1 MPEEIALFI
10 DFENIRYS
18 MLNIQRREPDPQELI
33 AVARRYGTVMVARA
47 YADWSRQPEPFK
59 GSLTAAMIDR
69 VDCPAKQRDRIR
81 MGTIHYASGNTFPG
95 SLNQNGY
102 VSEPGIA
109 SSFAPPPYR
118 QWPSSVTGNSGPLP
132 AISPLQ
138 QSNGWSP
145 EVEPLPIPGDLDE
158 NSFSPEEAP
167 SEENFASP
175 DYQPRDTYRQGSAYQ
190 QPYGQSTPT
199 GPLGNNS
206 TGPLGYPVPYQHSGN
221 TGHMPAV
228 NAGNNNSVVQST
240 VIQSTVDLNMLMDI
254 IETVFDRPTI
264 STFVLMT
271 GDKDFTRIS
280 ARLKLRLNKTVIVVG
295 IPGTVSRDL
304 ISSANQFVPLVPSG
318 MSSPLGSTTG
328 TLPAI
333 GANGGFSQSLS
344 SGNTGSMPSLNSIN
358 SMGNTGT
365 MSAINQSGPSAP
377 MGITGNTGALPAI
390 PYQGMAHQFQSPYA
404 TSMTSNPPLDVFDPQ
419 FLQFLDYIDRNW
431 SWRTIIGVSNF
442 IGDPVNPKNRFRGRL
457 TRESA
462 RELLNSCIQQSI
474 LLLQTDS
481 TGAEDLRLNRMHPGV
496 DDVLKQFVR

>member
-1 MPEEIALFI
+1 
-10 DFENIRYS
+10 

-81 MGTIHYASGNTFPG
+81 VGTIHYPPGGSPGLVTEKGTGSFQRPWPTG
-95 SLNQNGY
+95 SL
-102 VSEPGIA
+102 
-109 SSFAPPPYR
+109 
-118 QWPSSVTGNSGPLP
+118 THSGPLP
-132 AISPLQ
+132 AINPQNVGNNWQ
-138 QSNGWSP
+138 QYQNAQENAETEP
-145 EVEPLPIPGDLDE
+145 EEPLLPEDDPFTDE
-158 NSFSPEEAP
+158 SYIA
-167 SEENFASP
+167 
-175 DYQPRDTYRQGSAYQ
+175 DYQQREPARQF
-190 QPYGQSTPT
+190 QPYSYGQSPT
-199 GPLGNNS
+199 GSLNAGSS
-206 TGPLGYPVPYQHSGN
+206 TGPLGGYPTNPSMPAVHTGN

-228 NAGNNNSVVQST
+228 NASGSSTIVQST
-240 VIQSTVDLNMLMDI
+240 VVQSTVDLNMLMDI

-280 ARLKLRLNKTVIVVG
+280 ARLKLRLNKTVIIVG

-304 ISSANQFVPLVPSG
+304 ISSASQFVPLIPGGV
-318 MSSPLGSTTG
+318 SSNTG

-333 GANGGFSQSLS
+333 PVPSSGSTGSIPAISYPG
-344 SGNTGSMPSLNSIN
+344 SGNTGQLQQVPY
-358 SMGNTGT
+358 GT
-365 MSAINQSGPSAP
+365 
-377 MGITGNTGALPAI
+377 
-390 PYQGMAHQFQSPYA
+390 
-404 TSMTSNPPLDVFDPQ
+404 PPLDALDPQ

-462 RELLNSCIQQSI
+462 RELLNTCIQQNI
-474 LLLQTDS
+474 LLVQTDP
-481 TGAEDLRLNRMHPGV
+481 TGSEDLRLNRMHPGV
-496 DDVLKQFVR
+496 DEVLKQFVR

>member
-1 MPEEIALFI
+1 MSEEIALFI

-81 MGTIHYASGNTFPG
+81 MGTVHYTSGNTPTG
-95 SLNQNGY
+95 ALGPSMM
-102 VSEPGIA
+102 VSEQGT
-109 SSFAPPPYR
+109 SSFAPAPYQR
-118 QWPSSVTGNSGPLP
+118 QWPTGPLSNSGPLP
-132 AISPLQ
+132 AIPPQ
-138 QSNGWSP
+138 GGSNEW
-145 EVEPLPIPGDLDE
+145 
-158 NSFSPEEAP
+158 
-167 SEENFASP
+167 
-175 DYQPRDTYRQGSAYQ
+175 SAYQ
-190 QPYGQSTPT
+190 DASEPGQSGTEENLLPEDETLTEEGYQLPEYQQRDTSRQNAPYQNHYGQSAPT
-199 GPLGNNS
+199 GPLGLSSS
-206 TGPLGYPVPYQHSGN
+206 TGPLGYTTSVPGQSTGN

-228 NAGNNNSVVQST
+228 NARGSSTIVQST
-240 VIQSTVDLNMLMDI
+240 VVQSTVDLNMLMDI

-304 ISSANQFVPLVPSG
+304 ISSANQFVPLVPGGSPVPAGQMGESG
-318 MSSPLGSTTG
+318 FGPMTT
-328 TLPAI
+328 
-333 GANGGFSQSLS
+333 
-344 SGNTGSMPSLNSIN
+344 
-358 SMGNTGT
+358 
-365 MSAINQSGPSAP
+365 
-377 MGITGNTGALPAI
+377 TGNTGGMPAI
-390 PYQGMAHQFQSPYA
+390 SLGAPAAQYQLYPM
-404 TSMTSNPPLDVFDPQ
+404 DVFDPQ

-462 RELLNSCIQQSI
+462 RELLNTCIQQGI
-474 LLLQTDS
+474 LILQTDP
-481 TGAEDLRLNRMHPGV
+481 TGAEDLRLNRSHPGV
-496 DDVLKQFVR
+496 DEVLKQFVR

>member
-1 MPEEIALFI
+1 VPEDIALFI

-81 MGTIHYASGNTFPG
+81 MGTVHYSSGGNPPSGALGSPG
-95 SLNQNGY
+95 G
-102 VSEPGIA
+102 VSEQGTG
-109 SSFAPPPYR
+109 SFAATPYSR
-118 QWPSSVTGNSGPLP
+118 PWPTGPLSNSGPLP
-132 AISPLQ
+132 AISP
-138 QSNGWSP
+138 QSAVNGWGTYP
-145 EVEPLPIPGDLDE
+145 ET
-158 NSFSPEEAP
+158 PEEPASYP
-167 SEENFASP
+167 QPELEENLLPEPEDESLVDEGYGAP
-175 DYQPRDTYRQGSAYQ
+175 DYQPREPSKQVPSYQ
-190 QPYGQSTPT
+190 SSYGQSTPT
-199 GPLGNNS
+199 GSSGHTGS
-206 TGPLGYPVPYQHSGN
+206 TGPLGYPGYATPASGQQTGN

-228 NAGNNNSVVQST
+228 NAGSSSTIVQST
-240 VIQSTVDLNMLMDI
+240 VVQSTVDLNMLMDI

-304 ISSANQFVPLVPSG
+304 ISSANQFVPLVPGGNPASSG
-318 MSSPLGSTTG
+318 LTG
-328 TLPAI
+328 
-333 GANGGFSQSLS
+333 NGGYSPAM
-344 SGNTGSMPSLNSIN
+344 SMS
-358 SMGNTGT
+358 
-365 MSAINQSGPSAP
+365 
-377 MGITGNTGALPAI
+377 GNTGALPAI
-390 PYQGMAHQFQSPYA
+390 SPGAAGSQYQPYPM
-404 TSMTSNPPLDVFDPQ
+404 DVLDPQ

-462 RELLNSCIQQSI
+462 RELLNSCVQQGI
-474 LLLQTDS
+474 LLVQTDS
-481 TGAEDLRLNRMHPGV
+481 SGNEDLRLNRGHPGV
-496 DDVLKQFVR
+496 DEVLKQFVR

>member
-1 MPEEIALFI
+1 MPEDIALFI

-81 MGTIHYASGNTFPG
+81 MGTVHYPTSTTPTGALGSPNFASEQG
-95 SLNQNGY
+95 SAGY
-102 VSEPGIA
+102 PTGSY
-109 SSFAPPPYR
+109 SR
-118 QWPSSVTGNSGPLP
+118 QWPSSVTGNSGSLP
-132 AISPLQ
+132 AINAQQMNNGWPTEQDNALPLQ
-138 QSNGWSP
+138 NEADDSL
-145 EVEPLPIPGDLDE
+145 LPTDE
-158 NSFSPEEAP
+158 QPPEEQYGIA
-167 SEENFASP
+167 
-175 DYQPRDTYRQGSAYQ
+175 DYQRESYRQHPSSSQY
-190 QPYGQSTPT
+190 PNSYGQSPT
-199 GPLGNNS
+199 GPLGQGG
-206 TGPLGYPVPYQHSGN
+206 TGPLGYSTPYTQSGN
-221 TGHMPAV
+221 TGHMPAI
-228 NAGNNNSVVQST
+228 NAGSSSNGAVVQST

-264 STFVLMT
+264 TTFVLMT

-304 ISSANQFVPLVPSG
+304 ISSANQFVPLVPNGATGS
-318 MSSPLGSTTG
+318 MS
-328 TLPAI
+328 AI
-333 GANGGFSQSLS
+333 GTT
-344 SGNTGSMPSLNSIN
+344 GNTGSLP
-358 SMGNTGT
+358 
-365 MSAINQSGPSAP
+365 AINPNFAQQQIPPSFS
-377 MGITGNTGALPAI
+377 TGNTGAMPAVN
-390 PYQGMAHQFQSPYA
+390 YQGQGSTSQFQSPFG
-404 TSMTSNPPLDVFDPQ
+404 TSSQMPPQMDVLDPQ

-462 RELLNSCIQQSI
+462 RELLNTCIQQNI
-474 LLLQTDS
+474 LLLQTDP

-496 DDVLKQFVR
+496 DEVIKQFVR

>member
-1 MPEEIALFI
+1 VPEDIALFI

-81 MGTIHYASGNTFPG
+81 MGTVHYAGNTPSG
-95 SLNQNGY
+95 SLSY
-102 VSEPGIA
+102 ASESGTYPSRSW
-109 SSFAPPPYR
+109 SSG
-118 QWPSSVTGNSGPLP
+118 STGNSGPLP
-132 AISPLQ
+132 AITPQNVAYGWSSYPDQDPPLQ
-138 QSNGWSP
+138 N
-145 EVEPLPIPGDLDE
+145 DLDE
-158 NSFSPEEAP
+158 SLLPADEPEPGEGYDTA
-167 SEENFASP
+167 
-175 DYQPRDTYRQGSAYQ
+175 DYQQREASRQSLPYQ
-190 QPYGQSTPT
+190 NPYGQSTPS
-199 GPLGNNS
+199 GPLGQSS
-206 TGPLGYPVPYQHSGN
+206 TGPLGYSNTQHTGN
-221 TGHMPAV
+221 TGHMPAI
-228 NAGNNNSVVQST
+228 NPGSNTIVQST
-240 VIQSTVDLNMLMDI
+240 VVQSTVDLNMLMDI

-304 ISSANQFVPLVPSG
+304 ISSANQFVPLVPG
-318 MSSPLGSTTG
+318 GNPSPLGIPPNTSGGLGQMST
-328 TLPAI
+328 
-333 GANGGFSQSLS
+333 
-344 SGNTGSMPSLNSIN
+344 SGNTGAMPAISYTTP
-358 SMGNTGT
+358 TG
-365 MSAINQSGPSAP
+365 Q
-377 MGITGNTGALPAI
+377 LPAYGNGT
-390 PYQGMAHQFQSPYA
+390 PTMEV
-404 TSMTSNPPLDVFDPQ
+404 LDPQ

-462 RELLNSCIQQSI
+462 RELLNTCIQQNI
-474 LLLQTDS
+474 LLLHTDA
-481 TGAEDLRLNRMHPGV
+481 TGAEDLRLNRSHPGV
-496 DDVLKQFVR
+496 DEVLKQFVR